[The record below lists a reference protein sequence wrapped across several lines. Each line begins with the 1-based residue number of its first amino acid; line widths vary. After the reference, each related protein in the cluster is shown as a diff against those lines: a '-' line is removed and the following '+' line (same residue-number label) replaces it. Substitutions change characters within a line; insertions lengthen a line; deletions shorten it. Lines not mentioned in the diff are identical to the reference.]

1 MARKDYTKYFQIKER
16 KIADI
21 FVILSDDAPD
31 ELQALIHDIHADLFG
46 LSVPNDWIYQQCYY
60 AFDEL
65 MRDDLENITI
75 EADAYLYD
83 LIKWLDEPYALELC
97 NNVLEDHWHR
107 DIMHVIGIAQQQAK
121 TLIYEAVDHF
131 LETSEETK

>member
-1 MARKDYTKYFQIKER
+1 MPKKYYTKYFQIKESAIR
-16 KIADI
+16 GR
-21 FVILSDDAPD
+21 FVIFSDDAPN

-65 MRDDLENITI
+65 MRDELENITI
-75 EADAYLYD
+75 EADVYLYD
-83 LIKWLDEPYALELC
+83 LIKWLGEPYALELC
-97 NNVLEDHWHR
+97 NNVLEEHWHR
-107 DIMHVIGIAQQQAK
+107 DIMHVIGIAQKQAK

-131 LETSEETK
+131 LETSEET